1 MSFLALYG
9 IFAVS
14 VGFLACYELMRP
26 AISQIAKDRPNDV
39 LVQNKALAH
48 LVMFCIATLT
58 APLTVLSIFVP
69 KLQAEVMV
77 QLINDRD

>member
-9 IFAVS
+9 IFALS
-14 VGFLACYELMRP
+14 VGILACYELMRP
-26 AISQIAKDRPNDV
+26 AINKIAETRPNDV
-39 LVQNKALAH
+39 LVQNKTLAH
-48 LVMFCIATLT
+48 VIMFCIATLT

-69 KLQAEVMV
+69 SLQIQVMD